1 MIIIETIELII
12 ETAFLAFIENG
23 YDRVSLNEIIR
34 RTGLTKGAFYHYFT
48 SKSELIQE
56 VVKKYFFTHISNTI
70 GAIDGSGE
78 TFREKM
84 VKIYSN
90 VLNVNIRF
98 NNYQDRI
105 IDRNEF
111 MHLLQECMDM
121 DKDLRKIV
129 FEQQIKTIST
139 MRKAIEEGKINRE
152 IRDDVDSLDL
162 AELINATVRGT
173 MISSVTLSKKETE
186 EKLKKNM
193 ETMLTLICI

>member
-1 MIIIETIELII
+1 METMELII

>member
-1 MIIIETIELII
+1 METMELII

-90 VLNVNIRF
+90 VLNVNIKF

-152 IRDDVDSLDL
+152 IRDDVNSLDL

>member
-1 MIIIETIELII
+1 METMELII

-90 VLNVNIRF
+90 VLNVNIKF

>member
-1 MIIIETIELII
+1 
-12 ETAFLAFIENG
+12 
-23 YDRVSLNEIIR
+23 
-34 RTGLTKGAFYHYFT
+34 
-48 SKSELIQE
+48 
-56 VVKKYFFTHISNTI
+56 
-70 GAIDGSGE
+70 
-78 TFREKM
+78 
-84 VKIYSN
+84 
-90 VLNVNIRF
+90 
-98 NNYQDRI
+98 
-105 IDRNEF
+105 
-111 MHLLQECMDM
+111 M